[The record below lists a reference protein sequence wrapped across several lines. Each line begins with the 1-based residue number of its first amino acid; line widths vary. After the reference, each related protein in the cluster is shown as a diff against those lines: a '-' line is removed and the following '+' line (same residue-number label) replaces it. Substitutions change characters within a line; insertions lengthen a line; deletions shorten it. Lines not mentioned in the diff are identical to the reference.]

1 MDKSTHPIML
11 VISTTRQSPTTIT
24 HALERA
30 ETTNEPL
37 HVLFILDSEVPN
49 SIFDNLTEMGFVGER
64 PSQQLTDA
72 IIREYRDLGGAK
84 ITEVEKLA
92 NERKLP
98 VTTELLEGDFLSTCI
113 NRINCLGVGEVI
125 LTRRKRGNI
134 SRYLFGSAVKDLA
147 EKACCPVTIID
158 ED

>member
-11 VISTTRQSPTTIT
+11 VLSTTRQSPATVT

-30 ETTNEPL
+30 DTTKEPL
-37 HVLFILDSEVPN
+37 HILFILDSEIPN

-84 ITEVEKLA
+84 ISEIEKLA
-92 NERKLP
+92 KQRKLA

-113 NRINCLGVGEVI
+113 NCINRLSAREVV
-125 LTRRKRGNI
+125 LTRRKRGNL

-147 EKACCPVTIID
+147 SKACCPVTIID